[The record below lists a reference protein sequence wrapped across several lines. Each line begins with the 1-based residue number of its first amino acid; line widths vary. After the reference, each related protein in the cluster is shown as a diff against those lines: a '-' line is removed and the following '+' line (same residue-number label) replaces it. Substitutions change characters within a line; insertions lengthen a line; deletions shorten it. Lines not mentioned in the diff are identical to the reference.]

1 MYMLWGKG
9 IFFFFKQTKIN
20 NLMYY
25 AGAVSYAGLQ
35 LHMASV
41 LQLLLL

>member
-1 MYMLWGKG
+1 MYALGQG
-9 IFFFFKQTKIN
+9 DFFFFKQTKIN
-20 NLMYY
+20 NLIYDV
-25 AGAVSYAGLQ
+25 GAVSYAGLQ